1 MDTTSISKVY
11 KKYIPL
17 LLELIMESPVKRDD
31 QLIPYEE
38 IIDELKADTALAT
51 TRISVQKP
59 IAFSYKSSSV
69 YLMLQVC
76 IHYMCNIQFIIISSF
91 IRVIKAI

>member
-1 MDTTSISKVY
+1 MDTTSINKGY

-38 IIDELKADTALAT
+38 VIDELKADTVVAAT
-51 TRISVQKP
+51 QISLRKP
-59 IAFSYKSSSV
+59 MGFSYRSSDV
-69 YLMLQVC
+69 YLMLQVSM
-76 IHYMCNIQFIIISSF
+76 IM
-91 IRVIKAI
+91 

>member
-1 MDTTSISKVY
+1 MDTTSISKGY

-17 LLELIMESPVKRDD
+17 LLELIMESPVKRAD

-38 IIDELKADTALAT
+38 VMDELKTDIVMAAT
-51 TRISVQKP
+51 EISMHKP
-59 IAFSYKSSSV
+59 IGFSYKSSNV

-76 IHYMCNIQFIIISSF
+76 IIMY
-91 IRVIKAI
+91 VIYKLIYFLL

>member
-1 MDTTSISKVY
+1 MFVIMDTTPISKGY

-38 IIDELKADTALAT
+38 VIDELRADTVQAVT
-51 TRISVQKP
+51 QISIHKP
-59 IAFSYKSSSV
+59 TGFSYKSSSV

-76 IHYMCNIQFIIISSF
+76 IIIY
-91 IRVIKAI
+91 V

>member
-1 MDTTSISKVY
+1 MFVVMDTTSISKGC

-17 LLELIMESPVKRDD
+17 LLELIMESPVKRVD

-38 IIDELKADTALAT
+38 IIDELKADTVQAAT
-51 TRISVQKP
+51 QISIYKP
-59 IAFSYKSSSV
+59 IGFSYKSSSV

-76 IHYMCNIQFIIISSF
+76 IIMYVMYNKLFFYI
-91 IRVIKAI
+91 

>member
-1 MDTTSISKVY
+1 MFVVMDTTSISKKY

-17 LLELIMESPVKRDD
+17 LLELIMESPVKRAN

-38 IIDELKADTALAT
+38 VIDELKADTIVAAT
-51 TRISVQKP
+51 EISFCKP
-59 IAFSYKSSSV
+59 IGFSYKSSSV

-76 IHYMCNIQFIIISSF
+76 IIMY
-91 IRVIKAI
+91 VIYKLLHFLLL